1 MGKIYRIGRHE
12 FESREEWEKAL
23 KDVKRIKSIVD
34 HLDVENP
41 EDVLTIYNMIRDGE
55 VRFLSELGAAFYYDI
70 SNRVAD
76 NSQHML
82 KEGFKQNWDGVVQI
96 DEKKQKESRMFKM
109 IGIICILLA
118 VICFGVYTYYEY
130 SEREAVRRLETLQE
144 QKSISQAINWY
155 FERLRTKREAEEA
168 GTEWQDIQQ
177 EAVAETVEP
186 VVLSEYA
193 SLQAIYPELV
203 GWLRIDGTQMDLP
216 VMQTTDNEY
225 YLTRNIDGSEDKNG
239 TLFLDYRADIHR
251 PSTNL
256 IVYGHNMRSGAMF
269 GELKKYLDESF
280 IAGHEWIQFD
290 TMYEKRTYQLIAV
303 CLSEVG
309 YQDEPGTKYY
319 DFIEAQSEEDLNAF
333 LETVRGCAVYDKTQ
347 DVTLSDSL
355 LTLSTCNSYVEDGR
369 LFVVAKKIQ

>member
-1 MGKIYRIGRHE
+1 MGKTYRIGRYE
-12 FESREEWEKAL
+12 FDSREEWEKAL
-23 KDVKRIKSIVD
+23 KDVKRIRSVVE
-34 HLDVENP
+34 HLDVDNP

-55 VRFLSELGAAFYYDI
+55 VTFSSELGAAFYYDI

-76 NSQHML
+76 NSQQML
-82 KEGFKQNWDGVVQI
+82 EEGMKKSKDIDRPI
-96 DEKKQKESRMFKM
+96 DENKQKQSRMFKM

-130 SEREAVRRLETLQE
+130 SEREAVRRMESLQE
-144 QKSISQAINWY
+144 QKGISQAISWY
-155 FERLRTKREAEEA
+155 FERIRAKREAEET
-168 GTEWQDIQQ
+168 GTELQDTQQ
-177 EAVAETVEP
+177 EFVTEEIEP
-186 VVLSEYA
+186 VVLTEYA
-193 SLQAIYPELV
+193 SLQATYPNLV
-203 GWLRIDGTQMDLP
+203 GWMRIEGTQIDLP
-216 VMQTTDNEY
+216 VMQTTDNAY
-225 YLTRNIDGSEDKNG
+225 YLNKRIDGSDDING
-239 TLFLDYRADIHR
+239 TLFLDYRADIHK

-256 IVYGHNMRSGAMF
+256 IVYGHNMKSGAMF

-280 IAGHEWIQFD
+280 IADHEILQFD
-290 TMYEKRTYQLIAV
+290 SLYEKRYYQLIAV

-319 DFIEAQSEEDLNAF
+319 DFIEAQSEEELNIF
-333 LETVRGCAVYDKTQ
+333 LETIRECAVYDKTQ